1 MNEFQK
7 ELQKTESNNIE
18 VVKKGKHKKMGLKDV
33 DEGSEYNPLKNYW
46 VGEVFN
52 IVVFAAVSLI
62 PIGLLTLLDPHWDW
76 TVYATWLF
84 WVDYLTI
91 QGVSW
96 YGRWWIFSTKTRFYI
111 LTDEDYLKNENQI
124 QDFVD
129 KDHEEP
135 FIGDYADEDNHERK
149 VRAWRRKIKRKLI
162 RINNRWH
169 INNMS
174 MHFKTTENGSKIVS
188 KPFELKSDKLYH
200 HPLKKKLWRVFNG
213 FVRIRNWRRNI
224 KITKLNAKIN
234 AWFELLSDEW
244 VDNNIDTIKVK
255 YSKVSKSIL
264 VSGFTPNQTVNDESN
279 YKTESAK
286 VFLSETM
293 PMFIFVSFIMFLI
306 VPLFGSGLSKDL
318 SAWGMFFT
326 KVALVLSSIAMV
338 WLNSRKMFKSTEVKA
353 INERNTT
360 LNKYWKRHEAKKQ
373 LKIKE
378 ALN

>member
-1 MNEFQK
+1 
-7 ELQKTESNNIE
+7 
-18 VVKKGKHKKMGLKDV
+18 
-33 DEGSEYNPLKNYW
+33 
-46 VGEVFN
+46 
-52 IVVFAAVSLI
+52 
-62 PIGLLTLLDPHWDW
+62 
-76 TVYATWLF
+76 
-84 WVDYLTI
+84 
-91 QGVSW
+91 
-96 YGRWWIFSTKTRFYI
+96 
-111 LTDEDYLKNENQI
+111 
-124 QDFVD
+124 
-129 KDHEEP
+129 
-135 FIGDYADEDNHERK
+135 
-149 VRAWRRKIKRKLI
+149 
-162 RINNRWH
+162 
-169 INNMS
+169 MS
-174 MHFKTTENGSKIVS
+174 MHFKLTDNGSKIVS
-188 KPFELKSDKLYH
+188 KPFELKSDKLYLRS
-200 HPLKKKLWRVFNG
+200 LKKRFWRVFNG

-338 WLNSRKMFKSTEVKA
+338 WLNARKMFKSTEVKA

-360 LNKYWKRHEAKKQ
+360 LNKYYKKYEAKKQ